1 MEPDIAVTV
10 GMTVGTETGIL
21 MGVYV
26 GFGTFAYA
34 QTISFEVAGVAVPKM
49 AALTGEVI
57 TAKATS
63 PPPIDRHRMR
73 RSERRV
79 RLFDDKAF
87 TEISWEW
94 ESVRRFHYLQNIRCL
109 IPRPPRHDQFAV

>member
-1 MEPDIAVTV
+1 MEPDIVVA
-10 GMTVGTETGIL
+10 VGTETETG
-21 MGVYV
+21 MPTGVYV

-34 QTISFEVAGVAVPKM
+34 QTISCELAGVDVTKM

-73 RSERRV
+73 SSERRV
-79 RLFDDKAF
+79 RLFDSKAF
-87 TEISWEW
+87 MELSWEW
-94 ESVRRFHYLQNIRCL
+94 ESVQRFHYLQNTKCPIL
-109 IPRPPRHDQFAV
+109 RPPRHGQFAV

>member
-10 GMTVGTETGIL
+10 GMTVGTETGML
-21 MGVYV
+21 TGVYV

-34 QTISFEVAGVAVPKM
+34 QTISCEVAGVAVPKM
-49 AALTGEVI
+49 AALTGDVI
-57 TAKATS
+57 KAKATS

-79 RLFDDKAF
+79 RLLDGKAF
-87 TEISWEW
+87 TELSWEW
-94 ESVRRFHYLQNIRCL
+94 ESVQRFHYLQNTKCL
-109 IPRPPRHDQFAV
+109 TPRPPRHDQFVV

>member
-1 MEPDIAVTV
+1 MAPDIAVTV
-10 GMTVGTETGIL
+10 GPTVGTEVGIL
-21 MGVYV
+21 IGVYV

-34 QTISFEVAGVAVPKM
+34 QTISCEVTGVAVPKM
-49 AALTGEVI
+49 AALTGDVI

-79 RLFDDKAF
+79 RLLDGTAF
-87 TEISWEW
+87 MELSSEW
-94 ESVRRFHYLQNIRCL
+94 ESVQRFHYLQNTKFQTL
-109 IPRPPRHDQFAV
+109 RPPRHDQFVV